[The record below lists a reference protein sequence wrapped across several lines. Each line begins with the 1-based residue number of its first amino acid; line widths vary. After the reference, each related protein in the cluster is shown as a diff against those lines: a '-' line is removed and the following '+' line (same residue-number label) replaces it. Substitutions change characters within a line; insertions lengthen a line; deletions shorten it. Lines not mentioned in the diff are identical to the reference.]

1 MAKKRQK
8 RRGSKSSRG
17 QLRRLANK
25 VKREGLFTDSQVVY
39 EPEGEI
45 KMSEALIALMQ
56 PYLDSAETLNAY
68 RNLASM
74 AAIAWNNSVLPPE
87 AQMKPSELINKLDMQ
102 AEDLLLMEELLTS
115 LMKRKKEL
123 FPDVQR
129 MIVNYEVTGI
139 GKGNWHL
146 SVASTLLTGD
156 DPA

>member
-8 RRGSKSSRG
+8 RRGSKSSRSH
-17 QLRRLANK
+17 LRRLANK
-25 VKREGLFTDSQVVY
+25 VKREGLFADSQVLY
-39 EPEGEI
+39 EPAGEI
-45 KMSEALIALMQ
+45 KMSEALIALME
-56 PYLDSAETLNAY
+56 PYLDSIETLNAY

-87 AQMKPSELINKLDMQ
+87 AQMKPSELINKLDMP
-102 AEDLLLMEELLTS
+102 AEDLPLMEELLTS
-115 LMKRKKEL
+115 LLKRKKAL

-129 MIVNYEVTGI
+129 MIVSYEVTGT
-139 GKGNWHL
+139 GRGNWHL